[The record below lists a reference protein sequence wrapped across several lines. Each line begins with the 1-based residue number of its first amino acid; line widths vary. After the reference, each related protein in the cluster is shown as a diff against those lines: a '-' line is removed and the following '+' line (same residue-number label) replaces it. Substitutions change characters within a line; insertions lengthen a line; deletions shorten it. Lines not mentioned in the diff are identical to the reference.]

1 MPMLKK
7 IFTVVSVAIVV
18 LACIVRIMYPDL
30 RDLVFIPF
38 SLLKLRYSNQIGKT
52 RPIEWTKVPAP
63 DSDRGTKPNVIVIL
77 VDDLGLNDISFYG
90 GGFHNVSTPNIDSI
104 GKDGASYTKAYS
116 GCATCAPSRA
126 SLMTGRY
133 PTKIGF
139 EFTPTGSTWGPYI
152 FGNLINNGD
161 LKSIYHK
168 ERAAIFNANDTALP
182 VTEITIPESLK
193 KAGYRSLHLG
203 KWSHLCHVMPV
214 VMHLLLTA
222 LCLCLCVAG
231 TSETASALHHPSTR
245 DSMTP

>member
-1 MPMLKK
+1 MLKR
-7 IFTVVSVAIVV
+7 ILSVISVIIVV
-18 LACIVRIMYPDL
+18 VACVVRILYPDL

-38 SLLKLRYSNQIGKT
+38 SLLKLKYAYNIGKT
-52 RPIEWTKVPAP
+52 RTIQWTKVPTP
-63 DSDRGTKPNVIVIL
+63 VSGRGTKPNVIVIL

-90 GGFHNVSTPNIDSI
+90 GGFHNISTPNIDSI

-152 FGNLINNGD
+152 FGNLINIGN
-161 LKSIYHK
+161 LKSIYHD
-168 ERAAIFNANDTALP
+168 ERAARFNASDTALP
-182 VTEITIPESLK
+182 VSEITIPESLK

-203 KWSHLCHVMPV
+203 KWYYTYHPAPCNEHVYYSFAFLFV
-214 VMHLLLTA
+214 
-222 LCLCLCVAG
+222 
-231 TSETASALHHPSTR
+231 
-245 DSMTP
+245 